1 MLVNKASVSGWRRD
15 EEASMRNGL
24 IARVTALVVVLAT
37 IFGAFAY
44 QAFAQNA
51 VGGPKKPVAVGGA
64 AKQTSPVMPASK
76 GVSTA
81 SSSPSKCA
89 SGSCVVKHTK

>member
-1 MLVNKASVSGWRRD
+1 MTNQ
-15 EEASMRNGL
+15 L
-24 IARVTALVVVLAT
+24 IARVTALVAVSAT

-44 QAFAQNA
+44 QASAQNA

-64 AKQTSPVMPASK
+64 AKQSSPVVPASK

-81 SSSPSKCA
+81 SVSPSKCA
-89 SGSCVVKHTK
+89 TGSCTVKHTK

>member
-1 MLVNKASVSGWRRD
+1 MT
-15 EEASMRNGL
+15 NGL
-24 IARVTALVVVLAT
+24 IARVTALVT
-37 IFGAFAY
+37 ILVIVAGAFVY
-44 QAFAQNA
+44 QASAQNA

-89 SGSCVVKHTK
+89 SGACVVKHTK

>member
-1 MLVNKASVSGWRRD
+1 MLVNKASVSGWRHD
-15 EEASMRNGL
+15 EETSMRNGP
-24 IARVTALVVVLAT
+24 IAKVTALVVVIAT

-44 QAFAQNA
+44 QASAQNA
-51 VGGPKKPVAVGGA
+51 VGGPKKPVAIGGA